1 VIDPTVGK
9 IVRSVFLGRVTA
21 PAYSGSPGLS
31 NEGVSMQPIFS
42 SQKRSTLTDQALK
55 EIRNAIRSG
64 KLKPGERLIEVQLAE
79 EMQISRFPIREALRY
94 LEKEGLV
101 ETKPFKGTHVAQLT
115 ETDMEELYSL
125 RSALEELAV
134 RILIQNLDE
143 KKIEALESIIQSM
156 QKASQSENL
165 DQMISED
172 LRFHQTIC
180 ELSDHRKLLEVWRT
194 LESQL
199 QVFLTI
205 KKNFFETSY
214 QYVATHEPIMEA
226 IKHRNVKRAERAI
239 RDHLELAMRV
249 IREGYW
255 KASS

>member
-1 VIDPTVGK
+1 M
-9 IVRSVFLGRVTA
+9 
-21 PAYSGSPGLS
+21 PAVLS
-31 NEGVSMQPIFS
+31 R
-42 SQKRSTLTDQALK
+42 QKRATLTDQALK

-64 KLKPGERLIEVQLAE
+64 KLKPGQRLVEMQLAE

-101 ETKPFKGTHVAQLT
+101 ETKPFKGTHVAEFT
-115 ETDMEELYSL
+115 ERDMEELYSL
-125 RSALEELAV
+125 RSSLEELAV
-134 RILIQNLDE
+134 RILIENLNE
-143 KKIEALESIIQSM
+143 KKIKKLETIIQSM
-156 QKASQSENL
+156 QRASQTENL
-165 DQMISED
+165 DQMIAED

-205 KKNFFETSY
+205 EKDFFETAY
-214 QYVATHEPIMEA
+214 QYVSTHDPLMEA
-226 IKHRNVKRAERAI
+226 IKRRDVKKAEKAI
-239 RDHLELAMRV
+239 REHLELAMRI

-255 KASS
+255 NQSS